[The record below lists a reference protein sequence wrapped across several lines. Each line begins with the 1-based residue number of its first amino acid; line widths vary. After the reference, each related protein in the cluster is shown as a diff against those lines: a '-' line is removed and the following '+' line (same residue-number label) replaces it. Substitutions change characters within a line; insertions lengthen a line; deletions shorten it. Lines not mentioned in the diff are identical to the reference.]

1 MTTKAGIDKQVL
13 AFGKVENTDKQYLP
27 LKVNASGYLIIPV
40 AIPTAEALTISD
52 GVITPTLPSGLYAN
66 LSISGEGGVADNLT
80 QIVLPAEWIGKIII
94 VHMAN
99 AGAITIVPGVN
110 IRTKT
115 NFTLDSVY
123 DNSVWLVIGVN
134 EIEMISRSDNA

>member
-1 MTTKAGIDKQVL
+1 MATKAGIDKQVL

-27 LKVNASGYLIIPV
+27 LRVDTLGHLIIPIS
-40 AIPTAEALTISD
+40 IPTAESLAISG

-66 LSISGEGGVADNLT
+66 LSLSGEGGVADDLT
-80 QIVLPAEWIGKIII
+80 EIVLPSTWIGKIII
-94 VHMAN
+94 IHMAN
-99 AGAITIVPGVN
+99 AGNITMIVGSH

-115 NFTLDSVY
+115 NFTLDSIY